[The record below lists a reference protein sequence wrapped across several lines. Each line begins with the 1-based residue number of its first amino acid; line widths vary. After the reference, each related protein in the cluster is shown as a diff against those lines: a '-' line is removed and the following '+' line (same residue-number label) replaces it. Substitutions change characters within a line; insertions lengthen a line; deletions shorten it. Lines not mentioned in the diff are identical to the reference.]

1 MIEALVISLGVAG
14 IGLAV
19 LAAVA
24 MRAVRAGQLAAQD
37 QQYATSRER
46 LAKLEQ
52 KSSRLDARIKDL
64 ESSKQLQGKRI
75 GDMET
80 SLLGITEE
88 LKKINLTLQDHRVS
102 ITTLMLKVAVVG
114 GIAGTIVPAIM
125 TFAAKTLLQSYQ
137 VGG

>member
-1 MIEALVISLGVAG
+1 MIEALIISLGVAG
-14 IGLAV
+14 IGLAI
-19 LAAVA
+19 LAVIA
-24 MRAVRAGQLAAQD
+24 MRAVRAGQLAAHA
-37 QQYATSRER
+37 QQYTTSRER
-46 LAKLEQ
+46 LGKLEQ
-52 KSSRLDARIKDL
+52 KSSRLDTRIKDL

-80 SLLGITEE
+80 SLSGITEE

-137 VGG
+137 MGG